1 MKGIAPSLVHTLARL
16 RIEAGRAVAA
26 HGVGE
31 RRSRA
36 RGEGIEFE
44 DHRPYA
50 PGDDMRRIDPHVY
63 IRLGKPYV
71 RQFNVSQR
79 LDVTIVVDA
88 SASMGFGTPSKLEV
102 ARSIA
107 LSLAYV
113 ALSGLDV
120 VNVGVWQGSS
130 LAWQRGLSGA
140 RQLEATADWIH
151 RYEAEGAT
159 DGGSLES
166 QLTPF
171 TRANGLLIL
180 ISDLWME
187 AAESRLRSLL
197 GRWGSG
203 IVLHVLAPEERDPAH
218 LGAAPLRLVDSESG
232 DEVEVVIGEAEAAQ
246 FHHLLSHHIEAL
258 RSGVV
263 KAGDRYVLVDS
274 SVDLVVLLTNTF
286 RREGVFR

>member
-1 MKGIAPSLVHTLARL
+1 MKGIAPSLMHTLARL
-16 RIEAGRAVAA
+16 RIEAGGAVAA

-50 PGDDMRRIDPHVY
+50 QGDDMRRVDPHLFA
-63 IRLGKPYV
+63 RLGKPYI

-88 SASMGFGTPSKLEV
+88 SASMGLGNPAKLEA

-120 VNVGVWQGSS
+120 VNVGVWQGHM
-130 LAWQRGLSGA
+130 LTWHRGLSGA
-140 RQLEATADWIH
+140 RQLEATADWLH
-151 RYEAEGAT
+151 RFEAAGST
-159 DGGSLES
+159 DGDTLKSRLV
-166 QLTPF
+166 PF

-187 AAESRLRSLL
+187 DAETHLRSII
-197 GRWGSG
+197 GRWGSA
-203 IVLHVLAPEERDPAH
+203 IVLHVLAPEERDPTH
-218 LGAAPLRLVDSESG
+218 LGTAPLRLVDSETG

-246 FHHLLSHHIEAL
+246 FRRLLTEHIDSL
-258 RSGVV
+258 RTGIV

-274 SVDLVVLLTNTF
+274 SVDVAVLLTNTF
-286 RREGVFR
+286 RQAGIFR